1 MASTKLKGIYSNG
14 MVLQR
19 NKEIVIEGFESSAA
33 EVKVTLAD
41 QSVTAKVEDGRF
53 IAVLPPMDEEDD
65 ADLADI
71 LYTITGKQFDISRIR
86 GKLDYENPNADVQDA
101 MTTEQMFIRDQIIP
115 AVTVH

>member
-19 NKEIVIEGFESSAA
+19 NQEIVIEGFESEKT

-53 IAVLPPMDEEDD
+53 AAVLSPMDVVFDTELKVEGSEVITIKDVCIGDVYMLAGQSNMELPVIRTYDLNEEEIEAKD
-65 ADLADI
+65 
-71 LYTITGKQFDISRIR
+71 
-86 GKLDYENPNADVQDA
+86 
-101 MTTEQMFIRDQIIP
+101 
-115 AVTVH
+115 